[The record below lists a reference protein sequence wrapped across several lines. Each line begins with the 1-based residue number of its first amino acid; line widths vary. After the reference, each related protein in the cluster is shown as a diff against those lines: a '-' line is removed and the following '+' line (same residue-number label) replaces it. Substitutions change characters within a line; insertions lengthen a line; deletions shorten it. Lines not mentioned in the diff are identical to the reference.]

1 MEQTTPGKV
10 AINTGVQSLSNE
22 QVLAVYHAVQTG
34 DSSGL
39 SQDFKDALEARADV
53 VLGNN
58 DVIGLDSNGREIFAD
73 TYYEELDNLSKTKEY
88 HEAVVA
94 AGRQVDEVSRR
105 EQENIEWNRENYAK
119 AVAEYNENAE
129 IVKKNLGVDLDFEA
143 GTHYSEAATEQIDE
157 YNTLLKKYNTEDG
170 KGSTLDAETLAALSR
185 MKEIADEL
193 EVHSTIGNDA
203 LLQQTGARDENS
215 VDTYFGSG
223 TGGTANDQQ
232 GIGESNI
239 GTGIGAGGSGN
250 GTGNGVGNGDGNG
263 GQIATSVKGGY
274 NSDGTPIATTP
285 VSQTDNS
292 NDAAAIA
299 SYLSMINDDV
309 PINHI
314 FHNSFYQNDPVA
326 HWSFTID
333 FIPSVQLQNNNI
345 DLYECGQRLT
355 KAVIAANVPDRSVK
369 STVSHYKG
377 MTIEL
382 PARAKTA
389 GTLQMKFA
397 ETETF
402 PISTILNQLYQ
413 FARSDTYFEKID
425 NVISTLQ
432 NEEQIARYTQL
443 LRAYR
448 QAIPDGGHLYNILVK
463 MYKMKDVQAF
473 SEDNDV
479 QPTFVYFF
487 VGCDLQ
493 TVNQIDFNYDDDK
506 PIDVSCVWVYQYFE
520 ELSYDE
526 YKQRYGAGAQPVS
539 TDYNPNGNVDAMLE
553 SMEGNPNA
561 HKEAVEYSW
570 NEDIKRDNLSM
581 MANDNWETLAELE
594 AMEDL
599 E

>member
-1 MEQTTPGKV
+1 MAQQIEQA
-10 AINTGVQSLSNE
+10 AIDASISTLSDV
-22 QVLAVYHAVQTG
+22 QVLTLYHYCVRN
-34 DSSGL
+34 DVDRS
-39 SQDFKDALEARADV
+39 DALEARV
-53 VLGNN
+53 NT
-58 DVIGLDSNGREIFAD
+58 ILDSDRVVGYDDKGKELHAVSYLD
-73 TYYEELDNLSKTKEY
+73 ELDAAHNTKEY
-88 HEAVVA
+88 DELLNATQKTIYEVA
-94 AGRQVDEVSRR
+94 SK
-105 EQENIEWNRENYAK
+105 EQDNINWYRENYAA
-119 AVAEYNENAE
+119 AVAEYNKNAE
-129 IVKKNLGVDLDFEA
+129 IIKKNLGVYLSF
-143 GTHYSEAATEQIDE
+143 EAATTYTSAWSDSVIE
-157 YNTLLKKYNTEDG
+157 YNKLFRQYNTADG
-170 KGSTLDAETLAALSR
+170 KGSTLDAESLSAISR
-185 MKEIADEL
+185 MKEIIDEL
-193 EVHSTIGNDA
+193 EVRSFIGNDK

-215 VDTYFGSG
+215 VSAYYGSG
-223 TGGTANDQQ
+223 TGGTASDQQ
-232 GIGESNI
+232 GIGQSDI

-250 GTGNGVGNGDGNG
+250 GTGSGVGDGDGDG
-263 GQIATSVKGGY
+263 GTVEAKKGGY
-274 NSDGTPIATTP
+274 NSNGTPIETEA
-285 VSQTDNS
+285 VKQTDNS

-345 DLYECGQRLT
+345 NLYECGQRLT
-355 KAVIAANVPDRSVK
+355 KAVIAASVPDRNVK

-413 FARSDTYFEKID
+413 FARSDTYFERID
-425 NVISTLQ
+425 NIISTLQ

-463 MYKMKDVQAF
+463 MYKMKDVQAL
-473 SEDNDV
+473 SEDNEV
-479 QPTFVYFF
+479 QPSFVYFF

-493 TVNQIDFNYDDDK
+493 TVNPIEFNYDDDK
-506 PIDVSCVWVYQYFE
+506 PIDVSCVWMYQYFE
-520 ELSYDE
+520 ELSYNE

-539 TDYNPNGNVDAMLE
+539 TDYVPNGNLE

-561 HKEAVEYSW
+561 HKEAVEYMYRQDINKADLAM
-570 NEDIKRDNLSM
+570 NEQYLENQYLF
-581 MANDNWETLAELE
+581 ELE
-594 AMEDL
+594 AE
-599 E
+599 EEGVF

>member
-1 MEQTTPGKV
+1 M
-10 AINTGVQSLSNE
+10 A
-22 QVLAVYHAVQTG
+22 
-34 DSSGL
+34 
-39 SQDFKDALEARADV
+39 
-53 VLGNN
+53 
-58 DVIGLDSNGREIFAD
+58 
-73 TYYEELDNLSKTKEY
+73 ELDVNVHSNYSTDEEGNRRLSITKKYDVNDSTE
-88 HEAVVA
+88 EVDA
-94 AGRQVDEVSRR
+94 AGNKVQVSHTKDVTKIIASD
-105 EQENIEWNRENYAK
+105 
-119 AVAEYNENAE
+119 
-129 IVKKNLGVDLDFEA
+129 VK
-143 GTHYSEAATEQIDE
+143 SE
-157 YNTLLKKYNTEDG
+157 YNTIVTEDFIDIGNFDVGPVNQVSYATEEKKAALLDDVKNAKNEGELAVAMQAITDSYNSTTDNIG
-170 KGSTLDAETLAALSR
+170 KSGYEEAARVAAAKKQSFLAGANDEIQAGNASNVNGNAYDVLDADSRGDNRTLDVENGN
-185 MKEIADEL
+185 ADRDKSGSIHDDS
-193 EVHSTIGNDA
+193 VSTNAGQGNKGFADGEGEGHA
-203 LLQQTGARDENS
+203 GAGTGTGMGNGN
-215 VDTYFGSG
+215 GSG
-223 TGGTANDQQ
+223 
-232 GIGESNI
+232 
-239 GTGIGAGGSGN
+239 
-250 GTGNGVGNGDGNG
+250 VGDGNG
-263 GQIATSVKGGY
+263 GQVATSVKGGY
-274 NSDGTPIATTP
+274 NSNETPIATTP

-345 DLYECGQRLT
+345 NLYECGQRLT
-355 KAVIAANVPDRSVK
+355 KAVIAASVPDRNVK

-413 FARSDTYFEKID
+413 FARSDTYFERID

-443 LRAYR
+443 LRSYR

-463 MYKMKDVQAF
+463 IYKMKDVQAF
-473 SEDNDV
+473 SEDNEV
-479 QPTFVYFF
+479 QPSFVYFF

-520 ELSYDE
+520 ELSFDE

-581 MANDNWETLAELE
+581 MANDNWEQLAELE